1 MSYLKNRKHKHVKD
15 IFNEKYSKKQ
25 KCCHLLVLRRQ
36 QKKRMNQAML
46 PRSKKNGWFIKL
58 YKCMNFIRGK
68 NWNVNYTYCY
78 YAQLKITKI
87 DHGGIKICVEFL
99 VTFGNHLLREQKYR
113 IKQCLQ
119 TLQVCWLYWR
129 LVSWIQA
136 VGSRWWWHDNICLGV
151 QMDRCMRKMTK
162 L

>member
-1 MSYLKNRKHKHVKD
+1 MLRIYSMRNIQKSKNAVIYWSSD
-15 IFNEKYSKKQ
+15 SNKK
-25 KCCHLLVLRRQ
+25 KKEWTRLCYPEA
-36 QKKRMNQAML
+36 KRMVDSLN
-46 PRSKKNGWFIKL
+46 ST
-58 YKCMNFIRGK
+58 
-68 NWNVNYTYCY
+68 NVWTLSEARIGMSIYPYCY
-78 YAQLKITKI
+78 YAQFKITKI
-87 DHGGIKICVEFL
+87 NQGGIKICVEFL
-99 VTFGNHLLREQKYR
+99 VTFGYHLLREQKYR